1 VIVSATF
8 NKRLLIVW
16 LILTAMTLSYVWI
29 DHTAD
34 QNGTF
39 RASTVVTVS
48 AIVIALIKVR
58 IIFREFME
66 VRHAPL
72 LLRRITDGWVVLIG
86 AALLGSYFIGSALAS

>member
-1 VIVSATF
+1 VSAIF

-16 LILTAMTLSYVWI
+16 LILSSITLGYVWL
-29 DHTAD
+29 DHAVD
-34 QNGTF
+34 QNGTL

-66 VRHAPL
+66 VRHAPAWL
-72 LLRRITDGWVVLIG
+72 CRLTDAWVVLIG
-86 AALLGSYFIGSALAS
+86 VGLLGSYFVGSAVAS